1 MLLTDDKTPSSAKPS
16 SEDPSPE
23 NPASLRVKGGRT
35 YLGRTWHLAWPVI
48 LENTLATTF
57 GFVDTA
63 MVGSLGAVAISA
75 VALNSSVVYL
85 FNGFL
90 GAVSVGS
97 MVLVAQA
104 TGAGDTDKAARLSR
118 QSLGLGLLAG
128 LVAWLILAAISGQ
141 LPAWMG
147 GQPAVQPL
155 ATAYLRWVSCSYP
168 LFYTGL
174 VLSAVLRGYGDT
186 RTPLRLTLAG
196 NLANIVGN
204 FLLIFPTRTLTFGT
218 LQVLMPGA
226 GLGVA
231 GAAMS
236 TALSQGL
243 TGIALILVFIIKR
256 FPLRY
261 RLHQSFRLARAD
273 VRDIFNIGVPAALDR
288 SSHTVGLLIYVRVI
302 ASLGTVALA
311 AHQLATT
318 AESLSYMPAIGFS
331 LAATTLVGQS
341 VGARRSDQA
350 VVYGRT
356 ALLMGTAVMTILA
369 GLLYLFPEPL
379 IRLITPD
386 PAVISLTVTT
396 LRSYVW
402 CLPLFAVAITASG
415 AMRGAGD
422 TRVPFYFAAAGM
434 WGLRLPLALVA
445 VSVLHLG
452 LPAVWIAMGIDLTFR
467 GLVMGWRFR
476 RRRWLKSAP
485 AAES

>member
-1 MLLTDDKTPSSAKPS
+1 MLTTGLDQLPNQPT
-16 SEDPSPE
+16 
-23 NPASLRVKGGRT
+23 GGRS
-35 YLGRTWHLAWPVI
+35 YLRRTWHLAWPII

-85 FNGFL
+85 FNGLL

-104 TGAGDTDKAARLSR
+104 TGAGETDKAARFGR
-118 QSLGLGLLAG
+118 QSLILGAVAGLLS
-128 LVAWLILAAISGQ
+128 WLILAAISSQ
-141 LPAWMG
+141 LPVWMG
-147 GQPAVQPL
+147 GQPAVRPL

-174 VLSAVLRGYGDT
+174 VMSAVLRGYGDT

-204 FLLIFPTRTLTFGT
+204 FLLIYPTRPLSLGA
-218 LQVLMPGA
+218 LHWLMPGA

-231 GAAMS
+231 GAAMA
-236 TALSQGL
+236 TAISQGL
-243 TGIALILVFIIKR
+243 TGVALILVFVVKK
-256 FPLRY
+256 FPLRFS
-261 RLHQSFRLARAD
+261 RHQSFRLANVDIRA
-273 VRDIFNIGVPAALDR
+273 ILKIGVPAALDR
-288 SSHTVGLLIYVRVI
+288 SSHTVGLLIYVRIV

-318 AESLSYMPAIGFS
+318 AESLSYMPAVGFA

-341 VGARRSDQA
+341 VGARQSGEA
-350 VVYGRT
+350 VKFGRM
-356 ALLMGTAVMTILA
+356 AILLGTAIMTLLA
-369 GLLYLFPEPL
+369 GLLYLFAGSL
-379 IRLITPD
+379 IDLITAD
-386 PAVISLTVTT
+386 QAVISLTVTT

-445 VSVLHLG
+445 ISVLHWG

-467 GLVMGWRFR
+467 GLVMGWRFV
-476 RRRWLKSAP
+476 RRRWLNAHAVSPVNVAASGSADG
-485 AAES
+485 